1 MCARRN
7 SRCWRDARS
16 DSHLQL
22 GECYLYGYGDVPA
35 VLIKDQLKI
44 PATLKGDYVLS
55 WRWDCEQTDQI
66 WSTCADIT
74 VTA

>member
-1 MCARRN
+1 MQIYLNSILDGRRAAHACAAIHP
-7 SRCWRDARS
+7 D
-16 DSHLQL
+16 
-22 GECYLYGYGDVPA
+22 LYGYGDVPA